1 MKTMNI
7 LGSRSYTILYR
18 TETSSISKYRVM
30 LPITEK
36 QEEELDKK
44 KMLTLNSDF
53 TINGDK
59 VLTYGEHE
67 VDKKEGR
74 NYLRS
79 INICSLDSENFVYTN
94 IDYKTGQV
102 YSDENGK
109 FLQSPTWDNI
119 VWFMYNLCL
128 LGNPQRIVIFDVNK
142 EELKNLYNEFNE

>member
-44 KMLTLNSDF
+44 KMLTLNADF

-79 INICSLDSENFVYTN
+79 INICSLGSENFVYTN

-102 YSDENGK
+102 YSDDNGK
-109 FLQSPTWDNI
+109 FLQFPTWDNI

-142 EELKNLYNEFNE
+142 EELKNLYNEFN

>member
-44 KMLTLNSDF
+44 KMLTLNADF

-74 NYLRS
+74 NYLRN

-142 EELKNLYNEFNE
+142 EELKNLYNEFN

>member
-1 MKTMNI
+1 M
-7 LGSRSYTILYR
+7 
-18 TETSSISKYRVM
+18 
-30 LPITEK
+30 
-36 QEEELDKK
+36 
-44 KMLTLNSDF
+44 
-53 TINGDK
+53 
-59 VLTYGEHE
+59 
-67 VDKKEGR
+67 
-74 NYLRS
+74 
-79 INICSLDSENFVYTN
+79 DSENFVYTN